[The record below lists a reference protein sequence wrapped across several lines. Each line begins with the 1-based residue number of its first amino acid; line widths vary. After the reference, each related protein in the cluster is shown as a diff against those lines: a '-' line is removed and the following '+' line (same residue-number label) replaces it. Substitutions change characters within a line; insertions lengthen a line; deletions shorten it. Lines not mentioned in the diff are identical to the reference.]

1 MRGRWG
7 LTPRGVIAV
16 VFDDTDRHNRVLQM
30 FKKKPQRGC
39 GFSEGAEKKR
49 KRGSGG
55 WWWGEITTRQNI
67 LGGEKCLKNC
77 CGREL
82 KRWYWDFLLPQLGF
96 ILFSNISHRKG
107 AKKKKKIVW
116 RWEGEDEVPPSPQNW
131 DLTLKRHRPPWSIF
145 HRRLPVAGLS
155 PRTPTPHPPLW
166 HDGPGEMPA
175 ALNHSDV
182 FTDRPAIS
190 LSAARSLRNC
200 IATDITAATIE
211 GSQKGKHYWF
221 HMRPPHT
228 PVCTCVYITWQWARK
243 PSSWSIQFRL
253 QRVSEWCGGADSSFN
268 RICCWK

>member
-49 KRGSGG
+49 KRGSGR

-107 AKKKKKIVW
+107 AKKKKKSLEVRRWGRGPSLPSELRSHLEKTSASLINLSSASPGGRPLAPHTHTSSSTLARRTW
-116 RWEGEDEVPPSPQNW
+116 RNARCTESLRCVY
-131 DLTLKRHRPPWSIF
+131 RPTCHFAICRS
-145 HRRLPVAGLS
+145 LS
-155 PRTPTPHPPLW
+155 P
-166 HDGPGEMPA
+166 
-175 ALNHSDV
+175 
-182 FTDRPAIS
+182 
-190 LSAARSLRNC
+190 
-200 IATDITAATIE
+200 
-211 GSQKGKHYWF
+211 
-221 HMRPPHT
+221 
-228 PVCTCVYITWQWARK
+228 
-243 PSSWSIQFRL
+243 
-253 QRVSEWCGGADSSFN
+253 
-268 RICCWK
+268 